1 MNLINIDL
9 DKAYNYL
16 IKRSS
21 LDCFV
26 IFGETFNNMDEN
38 IIEAMVDFY
47 NNLNIQLMIF
57 VSPEKV
63 SIISLYVDTKLLLA
77 FDKEISDIK
86 SIIRSENH
94 E

>member
-1 MNLINIDL
+1 
-9 DKAYNYL
+9 
-16 IKRSS
+16 
-21 LDCFV
+21 V